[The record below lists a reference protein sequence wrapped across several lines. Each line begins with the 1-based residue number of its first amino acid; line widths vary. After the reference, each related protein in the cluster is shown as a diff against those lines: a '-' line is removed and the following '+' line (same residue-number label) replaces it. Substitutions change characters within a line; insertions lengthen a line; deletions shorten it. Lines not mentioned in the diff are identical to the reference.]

1 MQGQSWVWL
10 QQMALR
16 WTGRRER
23 AGYQFGDTDMQHCGR
38 LRHRAGTSSILAG
51 LASHISGR
59 RGRRSCD
66 FRALGPGSGFSCQ
79 IPSSNSIT
87 QGPQ

>member
-1 MQGQSWVWL
+1 
-10 QQMALR
+10 
-16 WTGRRER
+16 
-23 AGYQFGDTDMQHCGR
+23 
-38 LRHRAGTSSILAG
+38 LAG